1 MIDPRKFALQ
11 IGGHHDIIVLVLA
24 KVELDATLRKPLERD
39 FVDCL
44 SLAKTSYLLLPLTF

>member
-1 MIDPRKFALQ
+1 MIDPRKFTLQ

-39 FVDCL
+39 FVDCHAMARFPP
-44 SLAKTSYLLLPLTF
+44 SIVEW